1 MARKPRIEFEG
12 ALYHVITR
20 GNQRQEIFR
29 SSEDYVRYLRI
40 LDNYKSRYNYV
51 LHAYVLMGNHVHLLI
66 ETKEVAL
73 SKILQGINQS
83 FTMYFNRK
91 YETVGHLFQGRYK
104 AILCDQDS
112 YLLSLVKYVHANPL
126 RAGVAK
132 TIDEYPWSSH
142 GYYAEQTK
150 NKSIV
155 DTDFILNLFSRDKKK
170 ARRSYL
176 EYMRAE
182 GILTRE
188 EVYATVDQRIIGDE
202 KFVEKVIQ
210 KTGRKELGGRR
221 KHGHT
226 LLEIVKATEETFGIS
241 LGGLREKKRGENLRL
256 GRRVISIVAREYGYK
271 GQEISEYLRRD
282 PSVITRYLQEGS
294 RLISEVDKV
303 HVILR
308 RYSNKQV

>member
-40 LDNYKSRYNYV
+40 LENYKSRYNYV

-112 YLLSLVKYVHANPL
+112 YLLSLVKYIHANPL
-126 RAGVAK
+126 LVGVAK
-132 TIDEYPWSSH
+132 TLDEYPWSSH
-142 GYYAEQTK
+142 GCYEEQAKT
-150 NKSIV
+150 KSIV
-155 DTDFILNLFSRDKKK
+155 DTDFILSIFSRDKKK

-202 KFVEKVIQ
+202 KFVEKVRQ

-226 LLEIVKATEETFGIS
+226 LLEIAKATEETFGIS

-256 GRRVISIVAREYGYK
+256 GRRVMSIVAREYGYK

-282 PSVITRYLQEGS
+282 SSVITRYLQEGR
-294 RLISEVDKV
+294 RLVSEVEKV

-308 RYSNKQV
+308 RNSNKQV